1 MVAAIPL
8 TELMLRPSTLQ
19 RFTKRGFESVNE
31 IEESRLNGGI
41 NLLASELDVSLQEA
55 AGLIREVQGCLSA
68 SFGDVGGDTGGEGG
82 DGMDVAGNDNSR
94 TNDKDVGDNDG
105 NRNENENPSL
115 SSPTQQQKLQQQHHH
130 HQQQL
135 QVQSPQDD
143 GILTAY
149 DLLHMHD
156 PRRRSSHHHQA
167 GGGITSTN
175 RHVVSFCKSLD
186 KLLGGG
192 VSLGQVTEI
201 SGLPG
206 TGKTQLATQLSVLA
220 RLPREFGGVEGRTLY
235 VDAEGSFV
243 PERAYSM
250 ADALCDHVRATTR
263 KRRRRQQQQHS
274 QRSQRN
280 HHGQNGDDRTIDYD
294 DNNISPNFAVEDIL
308 DSIDVFRVHDET
320 ALLATLYSLQKYVKE
335 SQQQWQQQQQQQE
348 HEQQQQK
355 NNSTANNNSSSSSSL
370 PVKLIVIDSIAFHFR
385 AVTPTDS
392 SYYVQRTKTLTA
404 LAAYLGDLASKH
416 DLAVVVINQMT
427 TKVSNNYNNNSH
439 QSSFSS
445 SSIPSSSSS
454 TVLVPALG
462 ESWAHATA
470 TRLILSN
477 EEQYVVP
484 VTATGVDGNS
494 DDGEDYNRGPAVLQQ
509 VRTCTLIKSAHRPT
523 GTAQFHILEM
533 GIRDAPDKTLVAST
547 QCSNIGGDN
556 DTNKRPR
563 NF

>member
-68 SFGDVGGDTGGEGG
+68 SFGDGGGGGGGGGGDTGG
-82 DGMDVAGNDNSR
+82 DGMDVAGNDNSSS
-94 TNDKDVGDNDG
+94 TNDKDVGDNNG
-105 NRNENENPSL
+105 NENENENPSL
-115 SSPTQQQKLQQQHHH
+115 SSPTQQQKLQQQQQQ
-130 HQQQL
+130 QQQL
-135 QVQSPQDD
+135 QIQSPQDD

-175 RHVVSFCKSLD
+175 RHVVSFCKSID

-274 QRSQRN
+274 QRSRHGHDRN
-280 HHGQNGDDRTIDYD
+280 VEDD
-294 DNNISPNFAVEDIL
+294 NISPNFAVEDIL

-335 SQQQWQQQQQQQE
+335 SQQQWEQQQQQE
-348 HEQQQQK
+348 HEQQQGK
-355 NNSTANNNSSSSSSL
+355 NDSTANNSSSSSSSSL
-370 PVKLIVIDSIAFHFR
+370 PVRLIVIDSIAFHFR

-392 SYYVQRTKTLTA
+392 SYYAQRTKTLTA
-404 LAAYLGDLASKH
+404 LAAHLGDLASKH

-427 TKVSNNYNNNSH
+427 TKVNNNYNNNNNSH

-445 SSIPSSSSS
+445 SSIPLSSSS
-454 TVLVPALG
+454 TVMVPALG

-470 TRLILSN
+470 TRLLLSN

-484 VTATGVDGNS
+484 AADGNS
-494 DDGEDYNRGPAVLQQ
+494 DDGEDYNRGPAVLRQ
-509 VRTCTLIKSAHRPT
+509 VRSCTLIKSAHRPT

-533 GIRDAPDKTLVAST
+533 GIRDAPDKTIVAST
-547 QCSNIGGDN
+547 QCSNFGGDN

-563 NF
+563 TF

>member
-82 DGMDVAGNDNSR
+82 DGMDVAGNDNST

-135 QVQSPQDD
+135 Q
-143 GILTAY
+143 
-149 DLLHMHD
+149 
-156 PRRRSSHHHQA
+156 
-167 GGGITSTN
+167 
-175 RHVVSFCKSLD
+175 
-186 KLLGGG
+186 
-192 VSLGQVTEI
+192 
-201 SGLPG
+201 
-206 TGKTQLATQLSVLA
+206 
-220 RLPREFGGVEGRTLY
+220 
-235 VDAEGSFV
+235 
-243 PERAYSM
+243 
-250 ADALCDHVRATTR
+250 
-263 KRRRRQQQQHS
+263 QQHS

-280 HHGQNGDDRTIDYD
+280 HHGQNGDDRTIDD
-294 DNNISPNFAVEDIL
+294 DNNNISPNFAVEDIL

-335 SQQQWQQQQQQQE
+335 SQQQWQQQQQQ
-348 HEQQQQK
+348 HEQQQQQK

-370 PVKLIVIDSIAFHFR
+370 PIKLIVIDSIAFHFR

-484 VTATGVDGNS
+484 VTATGADGNS

>member
-1 MVAAIPL
+1 MVPAIPL

-68 SFGDVGGDTGGEGG
+68 SFGD
-82 DGMDVAGNDNSR
+82 GMDVVGNSNSSSGTNDNV
-94 TNDKDVGDNDG
+94 VGNG
-105 NRNENENPSL
+105 NENENENPSL
-115 SSPTQQQKLQQQHHH
+115 SSPTQQQQQQQQ
-130 HQQQL
+130 QQQL
-135 QVQSPQDD
+135 QSPQDD

-156 PRRRSSHHHQA
+156 PRRRSSHAHQA
-167 GGGITSTN
+167 GGGGITSSN
-175 RHVVSFCKSLD
+175 RHVVSFCKAVD

-274 QRSQRN
+274 QRSRHGHDRN
-280 HHGQNGDDRTIDYD
+280 VEDD
-294 DNNISPNFAVEDIL
+294 NISPNFAVEDIL

-335 SQQQWQQQQQQQE
+335 SQQQWEQQQQQE
-348 HEQQQQK
+348 HEQQQGK
-355 NNSTANNNSSSSSSL
+355 NDSTANNSSSSSSSSL
-370 PVKLIVIDSIAFHFR
+370 PVRLIVIDSIAFHFR

-392 SYYVQRTKTLTA
+392 SYYAQRTKTLTA
-404 LAAYLGDLASKH
+404 LAAHLGDLASKH

-427 TKVSNNYNNNSH
+427 TKVNNNYNNNNNSH

-445 SSIPSSSSS
+445 SSIPLSSSS
-454 TVLVPALG
+454 TVMVPALG

-470 TRLILSN
+470 TRLLLSN

-484 VTATGVDGNS
+484 AADGNS
-494 DDGEDYNRGPAVLQQ
+494 DDGEDYNRGPAVLRQ
-509 VRTCTLIKSAHRPT
+509 VRSCTLIKSAHRPT

-533 GIRDAPDKTLVAST
+533 GIRDAPDKTIVAST
-547 QCSNIGGDN
+547 QCSNVGGDN

-563 NF
+563 TF